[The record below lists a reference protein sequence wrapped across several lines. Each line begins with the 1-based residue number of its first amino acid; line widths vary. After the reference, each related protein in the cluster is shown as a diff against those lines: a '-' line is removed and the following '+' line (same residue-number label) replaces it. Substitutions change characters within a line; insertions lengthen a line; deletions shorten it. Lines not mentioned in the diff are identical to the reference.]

1 MQVLKDDIRDK
12 ILKTAENIFYEKGF
26 KDTTTRSIAEEV
38 GISVSNLYLYY
49 QNKEAIF
56 IGVVDE
62 FYKYL
67 INNIETFFSHQDE
80 SSEVS
85 ISISSLIEKI
95 IIADGKKFVIIS
107 DKSQGTKYEGFK
119 QHMIITLNNHMNT
132 QVNKS
137 LVKDELILYIL
148 SKNFIEGIIEIAKH
162 YKDKDWL
169 ESCINTLVTYHMN
182 GIAHLM

>member
-1 MQVLKDDIRDK
+1 MQVLKDEIRDK
-12 ILKTAENIFYEKGF
+12 ILKAAENIFYEKGF
-26 KDTTTRSIAEEV
+26 KDTTTRSIAKEV

-49 QNKEAIF
+49 ENKEAIF

-62 FYKYL
+62 FYKYF
-67 INNIETFFSHQDE
+67 IKSIEKFFNHQDE
-80 SSEVS
+80 NIEVS
-85 ISISSLIEKI
+85 ISISSLIEKVI
-95 IIADGKKFVIIS
+95 IDHGKKFVIIS

-119 QHMIITLNNHMNT
+119 QHIIMTLNNHMNT

-162 YKDKDWL
+162 YKDERCL
-169 ESCINTLVTYHMN
+169 QSSINTLVTYHMN
-182 GIAHLM
+182 GMAHLM